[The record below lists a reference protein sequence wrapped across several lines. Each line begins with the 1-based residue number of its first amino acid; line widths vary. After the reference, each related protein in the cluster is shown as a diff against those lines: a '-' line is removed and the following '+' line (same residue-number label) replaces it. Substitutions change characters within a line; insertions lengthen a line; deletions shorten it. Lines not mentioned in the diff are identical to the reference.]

1 MLGHIELLTGH
12 HRAAADL
19 LRPLPER
26 LLNGGHPH
34 GIAYM
39 TWVDT
44 IEALA
49 AVGEIQALRCASS
62 STSRSRRGPAART

>member
-1 MLGHIELLTGH
+1 MRRPIC
-12 HRAAADL
+12 

-49 AVGEIQALRCASS
+49 AVGEVQAAALRLEQYEHIAP
-62 STSRSRRGPAART
+62 GPAART